1 MKITVRAFQAD
12 DIDRAIEMWKQ
23 TDGVLLDQSDSPDR
37 IRAFLE
43 ANEGFSFV
51 ADDEQDAM
59 VGSILCGHD
68 TRRGYIYHLAV
79 SHGSRRLGIGKVLVS
94 RSLDALAANGIHKCH
109 IHVLTTNDLAESFW
123 IGVGRSRHN
132 DILTLSAFTDG

>member
-1 MKITVRAFQAD
+1 MKYTVRAFQAD

-43 ANEGFSFV
+43 ANEGFSFIAV
-51 ADDEQDAM
+51 NEQDAM

-68 TRRGYIYHLAV
+68 TRRGYYIIWPYRTAR
-79 SHGSRRLGIGKVLVS
+79 GG
-94 RSLDALAANGIHKCH
+94 
-109 IHVLTTNDLAESFW
+109 
-123 IGVGRSRHN
+123 
-132 DILTLSAFTDG
+132 